1 MAFWN
6 SSTILPINEGVTAN
20 DGTGDSIRDAFL
32 KVEDNFSN
40 VSNYLSQTSLDF
52 LNANVS
58 YNLTTNYAS
67 ISNLLV
73 ANTWGTTSSIT
84 GNVTVGNLIAN
95 SGIYST
101 GVTNLSGNTY
111 VGNVIATGTIYT
123 SANIVTSGAILP
135 SANLTYD
142 LGAPGQFF
150 RNLYVGTLYQ
160 TNTVTT
166 SSDAGLL
173 LLHANLTPG
182 DVKDV
187 GVFGKY
193 YAASSNSYAFFG
205 TQYATK
211 NLVYKITPT
220 DWTLTT
226 SVVADGVYG
235 NVQFGS
241 QLLSNT
247 TAATS
252 KTTGALIV
260 AGGVGVA
267 GNIHAVTFNGNISST
282 VANISSLTVSRTVE
296 GNLSVNGN
304 LFAYGGQVLT
314 TTSSGIGSLYAGG
327 AVFTVPISTS
337 DITTSTSIL
346 TGALRIAGGAGIVG
360 NLNAGAVYGPLYG
373 TIQSSY
379 AAQPNITSL
388 GTLTGLTVNGA
399 INVSGGTLQTAAL
412 SVTSSLVV
420 SGTTTLS
427 GTLSGLTAITT
438 GTVNAATIGNTGATL
453 TGTLS
458 TAAQP
463 NITSVGTLTSLAVT
477 GNVSAGNVTVGNIV
491 ATGNIS
497 SSYLLGNGGSLTGL
511 VNNSAIINLTSNV
524 TAANSAI
531 VTANSAVVS
540 YVNTLNTAMAANVT
554 AANSAIVTANSA
566 VVSYVNT
573 LNTAMAANITT
584 ANTGMKSYV
593 DSVTTAWTANAV
605 TQDTAIA
612 GLRANI
618 TAANTNIVASSYT
631 NSNVAAYLPTYTG
644 NITGGNITLTG
655 SLLLSA
661 NNSSNIGSPTAWFNN
676 VHAITF
682 RGTSVSAQYADL
694 AELYKSDE
702 VYEPGTVVIFGGTEE
717 ITVTRD
723 LADERVAGVISTN
736 PAYLMNSAQPGL
748 PVALRGR
755 VPVRVIGPVAQ
766 GDSLVTSSVAGYAV
780 SIGRDRS
787 YGQSVF
793 AKALVTNKDIG
804 TKVIEAVIL

>member
-540 YVNTLNTAMAANVT
+540 YVNTLNTAMAAN
-554 AANSAIVTANSA
+554 
-566 VVSYVNT
+566 
-573 LNTAMAANITT
+573 ITT